1 MNEKKY
7 ITTSEKYE
15 LVLIAAAAYNVGKY
29 AANTKEFAKTKQEKQ
44 WAKYLQMAA
53 TLMNKCVL
61 QKIEKMDAGQQ
72 KDMSVRM
79 NGCLLKV
86 VPYDQAKI
94 QKKMR
99 ARELHTCYEH
109 DLMLVCELAL
119 IGCHN
124 CPQGEYVNKCEYRE
138 ALHACGV
145 PISKRE
151 AEGPGRCEFRSE
163 DGIQILLPQGHDKH
177 AELLEQKLSAIFT
190 INGKKQT
197 DGNILGEFF

>member
-29 AANTKEFAKTKQEKQ
+29 AADTKAHAQSKTEKK
-44 WAKYLQMAA
+44 WAKHLQMAA
-53 TLMNKCVL
+53 TLMNKSVL
-61 QKIEKMDAGQQ
+61 ERIEQLDAGQK

-79 NGCLLKV
+79 SGCLLKV
-86 VPYDQAKI
+86 VPFDQAKI

-99 ARELHTCYEH
+99 SRELHTCFER
-109 DLMLVCELAL
+109 DLMMVCELAL

-177 AELLEQKLSAIFT
+177 AELLEKKLSAIFT
-190 INGKKQT
+190 IDGKKQI

>member
-1 MNEKKY
+1 MNERQY
-7 ITTSEKYE
+7 ITTEEKYE

-29 AANTKEFAKTKQEKQ
+29 AANTKEFAKTPKEKS
-44 WAKYLQMAA
+44 WAKRLRTAA

-61 QKIEKMDAGQQ
+61 EKLDQLNAGQK

-79 NGCLLKV
+79 GGCLLKV
-86 VPYDQAKI
+86 VPFDQAKI

-99 ARELHTCYEH
+99 GRDLHTCYEE
-109 DLMLVCELAL
+109 DLMKVLELAL

-124 CPQGEYVNKCEYRE
+124 CPQGEYVNKCPYRE

-151 AEGPGRCEFRSE
+151 AEGAGRCEFRAE
-163 DGIQILLPQGHDKH
+163 DGIQILLPQGNDKQ
-177 AELLEQKLSAIFT
+177 ADMLGEKLSAIMT
-190 INGKKQT
+190 IKGKKQI
-197 DGNILGEFF
+197 DGNILGEYF

>member
-1 MNEKKY
+1 MNERKY
-7 ITTSEKYE
+7 INTSEKYE

-29 AANTKEFAKTKQEKQ
+29 AASTKEFAKSEQEKK
-44 WAKYLQMAA
+44 WAKKLRMAA

-61 QKIEKMDAGQQ
+61 ERIDQLDKGQK

-79 NGCLLKV
+79 SGCLLKV
-86 VPYDQAKI
+86 VPFDQAKI
-94 QKKMR
+94 QKKMQER
-99 ARELHTCYEH
+99 DLHTVH
-109 DLMLVCELAL
+109 AVDLMRVCELAL

-124 CPQGEYVNKCEYRE
+124 CPQGECVNKCEYRE

-163 DGIQILLPQGHDKH
+163 DGIQILLPQGNDKK

-190 INGKKQT
+190 IEGKKQI

>member
-29 AANTKEFAKTKQEKQ
+29 ATSTKEFAKSKQEKR
-44 WAKYLQMAA
+44 WAKFLKTAA

-61 QKIEKMDAGQQ
+61 ERMEQMDAGQK

-79 NGCLLKV
+79 GGCLLKV
-86 VPYDQAKI
+86 VPFDQAKI
-94 QKKMR
+94 QKQMR
-99 ARELHTCYEH
+99 GRELHTCYED
-109 DLMLVCELAL
+109 DLMRVCELAL
-119 IGCHN
+119 VGCHN
-124 CPQGEYVNKCEYRE
+124 CPQGEYVNKCPYRE

-145 PISKRE
+145 PISRRE

-163 DGIQILLPQGHDKH
+163 DGIQILLPRGGDKQ
-177 AELLEQKLSAIFT
+177 AEMLEQKLSAIFT
-190 INGKKQT
+190 IEGKKQI